1 MLSGLKILVTGAS
14 SGIGQSS
21 AKVLAAHGAEVF
33 GTGRN
38 VSALESS
45 EYLKGFHVCDLTESG
60 AAEAAVEA
68 AVSEMQGLTTVVNAA
83 GVLQGGAM
91 GSVGLENFHYNMT
104 ANVQAVF
111 EVMQHSIPHLRSQKD
126 MSPSIVN
133 IRSVNGKQA
142 FAGCATYCASKAAVD
157 QLSRCASL
165 DLAPDNIRVNVVNPG
180 VVETPLQRR
189 GGMDDD
195 AYANFLDRSIN
206 VTHPLGS
213 ALGRV
218 AQPQEVG
225 ELISF
230 LVSKNAKFITGECI
244 AIDGGRQ
251 NLGAR

>member
-142 FAGCATYCASKAAVD
+142 FAGCAT
-157 QLSRCASL
+157 
-165 DLAPDNIRVNVVNPG
+165 
-180 VVETPLQRR
+180 
-189 GGMDDD
+189 
-195 AYANFLDRSIN
+195 
-206 VTHPLGS
+206 
-213 ALGRV
+213 
-218 AQPQEVG
+218 
-225 ELISF
+225 
-230 LVSKNAKFITGECI
+230 
-244 AIDGGRQ
+244 
-251 NLGAR
+251 